1 MCSDCTWQRKI
12 DTILAQ
18 AGNRV
23 DNVTG
28 AISMPLY
35 FSTAYRHAGLGKS
48 TGYDYSR
55 MTEPTRDVLE
65 DVLAKLE
72 NGYKAYAVS
81 SGMAAIQLVF
91 TQFNTGDHIVVSD
104 DLYGGSFRFFDLLA
118 NHYHLRF
125 SKWDGKD
132 YDQLDKLLQDDAKAV
147 WIETPSNPTM
157 KVIDI
162 QAVAEHTHAVNA
174 QLIVDNTFYTPLIQQ
189 PLNLGADV
197 VVHSATKYL
206 SGHNDLLA
214 GVVVCKTEATATEIG
229 NNLITIGSNLS
240 PFDSW
245 LLIRSLK
252 TLPLRLHKQEANAQ
266 AIVAALRQSDLIENV
281 LYPGRGGMIS
291 VYVKPAVNVDQFLQ
305 HLQVLSFAESL
316 GGTESLVTVPAIQ
329 THANLSPEQRSAAGI
344 TDNLLRISCGIEDS
358 TDLIHDLKQ
367 ALTSASKPAEVDSNA
382 K

>member
-1 MCSDCTWQRKI
+1 MSSDCKWQKKI

-35 FSTAYRHAGLGKS
+35 FSTAYRHEGLGKS

-65 DVLAKLE
+65 DVLAQLE
-72 NGYKAYAVS
+72 NGCKAFAVS

-91 TQFNTGDHIVVSD
+91 TQFNTNDHIVVSD
-104 DLYGGSFRFFDLLA
+104 DLYGGSFRFFDLLEQ
-118 NHYHLRF
+118 HYHLRF

-132 YDQLDKLLQDDAKAV
+132 YAELDRLLADDAKAV

-162 QAVAEHTHAVNA
+162 DATAKHAHQVDA
-174 QLIVDNTFYTPLIQQ
+174 QLIVDNTFFTPLIQQ
-189 PLNLGADV
+189 PLNHGADI

-214 GVVVCKTEATATEIG
+214 GVVICKDEATATEIG
-229 NNLITIGSNLS
+229 NNLITIGSNLA

-252 TLPLRLHKQEANAQ
+252 TLPLRLRKQEANAQ
-266 AIVAALRQSDLIENV
+266 AIVAALQKSDLV
-281 LYPGRGGMIS
+281 DSVRYPGRGGMVS
-291 VYVKPAVNVDQFLQ
+291 VYVKDAVNVDQFLQ
-305 HLQVLSFAESL
+305 HLQVISFAESL

-329 THANLSPEQRSAAGI
+329 THANLSEAERQRAGI
-344 TDNLLRISCGIEDS
+344 TNNLLRISCGIEDS
-358 TDLIHDLKQ
+358 DDLLRDLKQ
-367 ALTSASKPAEVDSNA
+367 SLLAASDKVGVDHDG